1 MTNDQMA
8 KFSHYAAIKKEN
20 TDIKQEFNKLQQQ
33 LSLTKNEFMAAHKKI
48 KSQAES
54 VVSFAKMVFEK
65 LGAHKVPCKFNPN
78 YDMEKFLTQDVFEVI
93 T

>member
-1 MTNDQMA
+1 
-8 KFSHYAAIKKEN
+8 
-20 TDIKQEFNKLQQQ
+20 
-33 LSLTKNEFMAAHKKI
+33 MAAHKKI
-48 KSQAES
+48 KAQAES